1 MKKPS
6 IYLILSL
13 ICLGTSVGLG
23 ILLYNDPNA
32 SLKED
37 IDGLIKNGKTFMNDI
52 SSSVTQMNDEDEVT
66 SRRKNRKTQYVQSKP
81 KSETLNFVCDGRQHC
96 SQMRSCDEARFF
108 IRNCPNTKMD
118 GDGDGKPCEQQC
130 GH

>member
-52 SSSVTQMNDEDEVT
+52 SSSVTQMSDEDEAT

-81 KSETLNFVCDGRQHC
+81 KSETLNFV
-96 SQMRSCDEARFF
+96 
-108 IRNCPNTKMD
+108 
-118 GDGDGKPCEQQC
+118 
-130 GH
+130 

>member
-52 SSSVTQMNDEDEVT
+52 SSSVTQMNDEDEAT
-66 SRRKNRKTQYVQSKP
+66 SRRKNRKTPYVQSKP
-81 KSETLNFVCDGRQHC
+81 KSEALNFVCDGRQHC